1 MEMKGLAGE
10 TQVYRA
16 WLTYT
21 VNGYIKIST
30 SKQLQFLESYSDLET
45 TTWEVKHKATFIMW
59 LSAHLQDTHSGK
71 LEIPCVCT
79 RLS

>member
-1 MEMKGLAGE
+1 MNGLAGE

-45 TTWEVKHKATFIMW
+45 TT
-59 LSAHLQDTHSGK
+59 
-71 LEIPCVCT
+71 
-79 RLS
+79 

>member
-16 WLTYT
+16 WLAYT

-45 TTWEVKHKATFIMW
+45 TT
-59 LSAHLQDTHSGK
+59 
-71 LEIPCVCT
+71 
-79 RLS
+79 